1 VIASV
6 LAVAEPSRV
15 PFFIAGGVL
24 VIWAV
29 VLSAIGL
36 TRPEFPYNA
45 RGARAVMLLSFV
57 FVIITL
63 AAAIATDP

>member
-1 VIASV
+1 VSATL
-6 LAVAEPSRV
+6 LAAAEPSKA
-15 PFFIAGGVL
+15 PLFIAGGVL
-24 VIWAV
+24 VAWAI

-57 FVIITL
+57 FVIIT
-63 AAAIATDP
+63 IATAVVTDP

>member
-1 VIASV
+1 MIGPL
-6 LAVAEPSRV
+6 LAAAEPSRV

-24 VIWAV
+24 VLWAV

-45 RGARAVMLLSFV
+45 RGARAVMLVSVV
-57 FVIITL
+57 FVIITI
-63 AAAIATDP
+63 AMAIVTDP